1 MNLIA
6 FRNFSSLHQT
16 STMFRVMKNYLY
28 SLFEKFGNFSIL
40 RFIFTFLFT
49 GFGFGGFFLASSI
62 GSLHFSH
69 VLFVNSIMVD
79 NGFWVVLSNNTAT
92 PFLNR
97 QGCFPWLINVFFGKF
112 GQFWNIFSDV
122 VSYRSI
128 LWLSSLNYSFL
139 LFFSIILY

>member
-16 STMFRVMKNYLY
+16 STMFRVMKNCLY

-49 GFGFGGFFLASSI
+49 GFGFGGVFLACSI

-69 VLFVNSIMVD
+69 ILFVDCVMV
-79 NGFWVVLSNNTAT
+79 NNRFWVVLPYDTTTS
-92 PFLNR
+92 FLNR
-97 QGCFPWLINVFFGKF
+97 QGGFPGFINIFFGKF
-112 GQFWNIFSDV
+112 GQLRNIFPNV
-122 VSYRSI
+122 VS
-128 LWLSSLNYSFL
+128 
-139 LFFSIILY
+139 